1 MKFILANVPPGQS
14 DSHIAAPN
22 WIQVWLS
29 AALSCM
35 LYAVQCNL
43 SCDVQAKLATAL
55 WEPPKWTNG
64 VKVVLTDVAAGQ
76 TDSHIAAPTLISVWL
91 SAALSSMLYAVRCNL
106 YWDVQAELATT
117 LLGAFQVE
125 QRCEVHSG
133 GCAAKTMRQLH
144 SCPNANLSL
153 STALSSMLYAVQCY
167 LSCDVQAELATTLWG
182 ASKVEQWCEVHSDRC
197 STRAERQPE
206 SSPHPDRGRRGNCR
220 PAHKGSALL
229 LRLQHRQLPSVA
241 QAAD

>member
-64 VKVVLTDVAAGQ
+64 VKVVLTDVAPGQ
-76 TDSHIAAPTLISVWL
+76 RDSQK
-91 SAALSSMLYAVRCNL
+91 AALTLTGDAGAIADQLTKALPSSSGFSTDNYQAWRKQLTEK
-106 YWDVQAELATT
+106 VQHLKVD
-117 LLGAFQVE
+117 GCGGIDMFM
-125 QRCEVHSG
+125 QRCML
-133 GCAAKTMRQLH
+133 CA
-144 SCPNANLSL
+144 
-153 STALSSMLYAVQCY
+153 
-167 LSCDVQAELATTLWG
+167 
-182 ASKVEQWCEVHSDRC
+182 
-197 STRAERQPE
+197 
-206 SSPHPDRGRRGNCR
+206 
-220 PAHKGSALL
+220 
-229 LRLQHRQLPSVA
+229 
-241 QAAD
+241 